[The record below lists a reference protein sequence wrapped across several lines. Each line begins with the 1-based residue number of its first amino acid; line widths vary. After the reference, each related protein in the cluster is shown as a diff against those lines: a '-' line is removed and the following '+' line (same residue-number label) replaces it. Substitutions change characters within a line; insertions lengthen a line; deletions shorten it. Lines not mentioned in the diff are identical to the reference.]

1 MKDFVLTA
9 KRQRKEIRIYLICFM
24 LAFALNIFAILFY
37 QTEWKELLT
46 QIFWVL
52 ALSIGFYILSVVIR
66 FPFYLRRKKKV

>member
-1 MKDFVLTA
+1 MKDFVLTV
-9 KRQRKEIRIYLICFM
+9 KRQRKEIRIYLICFI

-66 FPFYLRRKKKV
+66 FPFYLRRKKKN